1 MYWLPLLALH
11 LHKDFRLVELLSS
24 AIYSH
29 VKEVDGDAGRRFDNV
44 QVGQKSAGMQERRLR
59 LLGRLD
65 DKLVRARLGFAQGG
79 LGVPQ
84 LALQAAALCNSEHVG
99 QQDVGIDEEEEDY
112 RINRFMR
119 YKQ

>member
-1 MYWLPLLALH
+1 MYRLPLLELH
-11 LHKDFRLVELLSS
+11 LHKYFRLVKLLSS

-29 VKEVDGDAGRRFDNV
+29 VKEVDGDAGRRFDDV

-65 DKLVRARLGFAQGG
+65 DELVRARFGFAQGG

-99 QQDVGIDEEEEDY
+99 QQEVGIDEDH

-119 YKQ
+119 CTQY